1 MALCA
6 LDTNGYVE
14 LLRGGPRA
22 AAIRSAVGAAGT
34 ALVVL
39 MPVILELQQGARTAG
54 EERGIVQRF
63 VDAVPAAR
71 RVAASTAEW
80 VATGARVAV
89 MRRAGHDPVELARR
103 SFFLDILIAQVCR
116 SRGVVLWTDDR
127 DHARIGAHVG
137 HRFAPLPA

>member
-14 LLRGGPRA
+14 LLRGGPRV
-22 AAIRSAVGAAGT
+22 AAIRAAMGAAGT

-54 EERGIVQRF
+54 EERGILQRF
-63 VDAVPAAR
+63 VDAVPPAR
-71 RVAASTAEW
+71 RVAPTAAEW
-80 VATGARVAV
+80 VATGAAVAA
-89 MRRAGHDPVELARR
+89 MRRAQHDPVELARR
-103 SFFLDILIAQVCR
+103 SFFLDVLVAGVCR

-127 DHARIGAHVG
+127 DHARVSAHVG
-137 HRFAPLPA
+137 HRFAPLPV